1 VEDLYRY
8 VLAGLEHETALLVQ
22 PRIRAHPRL
31 LEISSGNALATVRVV
46 TAVVKKMVRVLYACV
61 RLPVGTNINDNF
73 SAGGASGN
81 LTAAIN
87 IKTGILSKGWGSARR
102 DWPVMRSTDVHP
114 DTGHKIPGFVIPQW
128 PEILDLALETQNS
141 LPELASIGLD
151 IAVTKAGA
159 MLIEANDTYGVE
171 MLQVAHQRGL
181 GRELISVIEGETVSP
196 RA

>member
-1 VEDLYRY
+1 
-8 VLAGLEHETALLVQ
+8 
-22 PRIRAHPRL
+22 
-31 LEISSGNALATVRVV
+31 
-46 TAVVKKMVRVLYACV
+46 VKKMARVLYACV

-87 IKTGILSKGWGSARR
+87 IQTGTLSKGWGSARR

-114 DTGHKIPGFVIPQW
+114 DTGNKIPGFVIPQW
-128 PEILDLALETQNS
+128 PEILNLALETQNS

-151 IAVTKAGA
+151 IAVTKGGA